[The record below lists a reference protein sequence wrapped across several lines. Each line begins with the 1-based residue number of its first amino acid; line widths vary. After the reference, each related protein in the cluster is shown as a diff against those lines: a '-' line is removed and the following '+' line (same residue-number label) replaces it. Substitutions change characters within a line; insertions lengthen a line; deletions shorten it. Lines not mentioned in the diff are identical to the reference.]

1 MEDLFKYIDSLNQP
15 IVFMLWGNFARKYK
29 KYIHNP
35 NRLILEAVH
44 PSPLGANHGGWFNL
58 HQFSRCNEYLK
69 RNNLAPID
77 WQN

>member
-1 MEDLFKYIDSLNQP
+1 MADLMEYVNKLDQP
-15 IVFMLWGNFARKYK
+15 IVFMLWGNFAK
-29 KYIHNP
+29 KYEKILTNP
-35 NRLILEAVH
+35 EHLILKSVH

-69 RNNLAPID
+69 AHNVKPID